1 MIKVTLNV
9 ALSELGCVFVK
20 LSIYW
25 DFFMAISS
33 VYRERSEKEGE
44 KTSSKQQFLGE
55 KAFLMEEVGGEC
67 SELTGRQQ

>member
-1 MIKVTLNV
+1 MCICQIINLLGFFHGHLKCLQRKVRK
-9 ALSELGCVFVK
+9 G
-20 LSIYW
+20 
-25 DFFMAISS
+25 
-33 VYRERSEKEGE
+33 GG